1 MKRLAIAIAAT
12 AFCVQCLADDNDPF
26 TYVGSISD
34 GVDKALVAGYEQAA
48 EAVAPGSEV
57 RINARDAGKF
67 ASVSIEGSKVI
78 VKFDHD
84 GLSRQLSASG
94 AQVWSGLKD
103 PVLVWLA
110 DAKSGKIIGGDSD
123 DPLAVA
129 MSGAAQKLRY
139 SLMFPLMDLD
149 DVQAVNV
156 KALLTHDDAALT
168 RASSRYKPAFYVA
181 AAASA
186 NSDGVDLRWDLYDQ
200 GGHKL
205 GDGNANSSL
214 NSAASKAASDIASV
228 LMQNVSGDETQS
240 PQSGSE
246 ASGSESAAA
255 ADSIGPRKGSVRI
268 LISGIGSVSD
278 IMAVRSAIITFG
290 YEGSTRV
297 IGYTPQGVVF
307 LVPTS
312 ASPAILDGTL
322 AHSGAFTKTGDWIY
336 KYNQGSG
343 EPDSGRDGRVGTP
356 SYKSAI
362 SAITTPGTT
371 VSAKGDGE
379 TQNRKNEVK
388 GKASGSKLV
397 EDL

>member
-1 MKRLAIAIAAT
+1 
-12 AFCVQCLADDNDPF
+12 
-26 TYVGSISD
+26 
-34 GVDKALVAGYEQAA
+34 
-48 EAVAPGSEV
+48 
-57 RINARDAGKF
+57 
-67 ASVSIEGSKVI
+67 
-78 VKFDHD
+78 
-84 GLSRQLSASG
+84 
-94 AQVWSGLKD
+94 
-103 PVLVWLA
+103 
-110 DAKSGKIIGGDSD
+110 
-123 DPLAVA
+123 
-129 MSGAAQKLRY
+129 
-139 SLMFPLMDLD
+139 
-149 DVQAVNV
+149 
-156 KALLTHDDAALT
+156 
-168 RASSRYKPAFYVA
+168 
-181 AAASA
+181 
-186 NSDGVDLRWDLYDQ
+186 
-200 GGHKL
+200 
-205 GDGNANSSL
+205 
-214 NSAASKAASDIASV
+214 
-228 LMQNVSGDETQS
+228 
-240 PQSGSE
+240 
-246 ASGSESAAA
+246 
-255 ADSIGPRKGSVRI
+255 
-268 LISGIGSVSD
+268 
-278 IMAVRSAIITFG
+278 MAVRSAIITFG